1 MDYRESYERI
11 FRETLAAAPPGTYDD
26 SALPSYTHPNRL
38 MAWLFWRRVCVALT
52 LAAPRQSESVLDFG
66 CGGATTF
73 RRLADCGCR
82 ITGCD
87 VATHALAA
95 EVCRRLGVEAS
106 LVAGLGEIDPG
117 ETFDIIL
124 ALDVLEHVEDL
135 NGTLGRLTRFLGSRG
150 RLVVSGPTEN
160 VLYHIGRRL
169 AGFSGHYH
177 VRDIH
182 AIESALHGLGFRCER
197 LIRLYPAVPLFR
209 ISLWTSPTTEVVPRK
224 EG

>member
-1 MDYRESYERI
+1 MDHRETYEHI
-11 FRETLAAAPPGTYDD
+11 FLETLAAAPPGTYDE

-38 MAWLFWRRVCVALT
+38 MAWLFWRRVRVALT
-52 LAAPRQSESVLDFG
+52 LAAPKRGESVLDFG
-66 CGGATTF
+66 CGGGTTF

-87 VATHALAA
+87 VVTHALAA
-95 EVCRRLGVEAS
+95 EVCRRLGVEAR
-106 LVAGLGEIDPG
+106 LVAGLGEIDPR

-160 VLYHIGRRL
+160 LLYRIGRRF

-177 VRDIH
+177 IRDIH
-182 AIESALHGLGFRCER
+182 VIEAALRGLGFRRER
-197 LIRLYPAVPLFR
+197 LIRLYPGVSFFR
-209 ISLWTSPTTEVVPRK
+209 ISRWTSPTTEAVPRK